1 TANNDNATT
10 NEDTPVSINVVSNDT
25 DLDGNVNPAT
35 VDLDPPKG
43 GIQSNAHTPQG
54 DFVANA
60 SGIVTFTPK
69 KKFIG
74 TATIRYKIN
83 DNDGATS
90 IFAGTIT
97 ITVSDVN
104 TPPVANNDAAETNEN
119 TSVTVNIVANDTDED
134 GSINATTVDL
144 DPATGG
150 VQKTH
155 STAQGSFSV

>member
-1 TANNDNATT
+1 MRIRVVMAGGLVAWAGAAYGQIFNIPPSANNDNATT
-10 NEDTPVSINVVSNDT
+10 NRDTPVSINVVSNDT
-25 DLDGNVNPAT
+25 DLDGTIDPAT
-35 VDLDPPKG
+35 VDLDLPKG

-69 KKFIG
+69 KNFTG

-83 DNDGATS
+83 DDDGATS

-104 TPPVANNDAAETNEN
+104 DPP
-119 TSVTVNIVANDTDED
+119 
-134 GSINATTVDL
+134 
-144 DPATGG
+144 
-150 VQKTH
+150 
-155 STAQGSFSV
+155 